1 MARVP
6 VQHLNLHIR
15 PHFPHKVG
23 VLACI
28 ACWRACLRNVRHT
41 AVPCSDKA
49 VEKSGPP
56 CSDKDA
62 VKRRFIPG
70 LSFRPLRSPSAEG
83 ILSNPFVEV
92 WAPPGRIRTA
102 GACCKHQQPNVT
114 ASLVTSAPADINLA
128 HSAHPA
134 LLLACSVWT
143 AVMPSV
149 TLLLAVLACLG
160 ALSLASHRRAP
171 GWPSGRRGGAA
182 LLAEPAG
189 SREHSLA
196 RMHSLAQ
203 LPPAHLPLAS
213 ARAGAS
219 GASARELQVRAA
231 KLAAA
236 GAVADCAPVW
246 QYTWQGQCSTVIH
259 LRQTG

>member
-23 VLACI
+23 VLAWI

-41 AVPCSDKA
+41 AVPYGDKA
-49 VEKSGPP
+49 VDKSGPP

-62 VKRRFIPG
+62 VKSRFTPG

-114 ASLVTSAPADINLA
+114 ASLVTSAPADIF
-128 HSAHPA
+128 
-134 LLLACSVWT
+134 
-143 AVMPSV
+143 
-149 TLLLAVLACLG
+149 
-160 ALSLASHRRAP
+160 RAP
-171 GWPSGRRGGAA
+171 RLKAA
-182 LLAEPAG
+182 LLSTSCGTAAPNSKSRSLRTVGEECTCLG
-189 SREHSLA
+189 STDNVKPWLWIGLYTMLQGCASNASGEGS
-196 RMHSLAQ
+196 AQ
-203 LPPAHLPLAS
+203 TTPLPPPPGLP
-213 ARAGAS
+213 
-219 GASARELQVRAA
+219 
-231 KLAAA
+231 
-236 GAVADCAPVW
+236 
-246 QYTWQGQCSTVIH
+246 
-259 LRQTG
+259 